1 VLETLTYDQMK
12 ALVGSTFHIVDSEKT
27 ADLQLV
33 TAAKVMES
41 EAAKLKRNAF
51 SLFFLGPHEPFFEQ
65 RIYPLDHE
73 TLGRMELFIVPVGH
87 DQHGILYEAVF
98 T

>member
-1 VLETLTYDQMK
+1 MK
-12 ALVGSTFHIVDSEKT
+12 ALVGSTFHLAGDGKS
-27 ADLQLV
+27 ADLRLV

-41 EAAKLKRNAF
+41 EAAKLKRTAF

-73 TLGRMELFIVPVGH
+73 GLGRLELFIVPVGH
-87 DQHGILYEAVF
+87 DENGFLYEAVF
-98 T
+98 A